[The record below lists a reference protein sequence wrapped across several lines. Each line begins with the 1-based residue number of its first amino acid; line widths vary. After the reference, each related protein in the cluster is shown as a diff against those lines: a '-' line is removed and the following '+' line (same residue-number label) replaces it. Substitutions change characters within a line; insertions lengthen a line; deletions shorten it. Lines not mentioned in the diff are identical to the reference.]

1 MSWILKRFPPYS
13 GIKLSTRVTFAP
25 ISTRRRATAEPMK
38 PSPPVTRTSEAAKMS
53 GSQGTGELYGAG
65 QKIFYNISRFF
76 WQNRAALPQIHQTA
90 MATGPELSLGIP
102 VYNGSR
108 TIGALVEH
116 TTKIFGSTSFEIVLV
131 NDGSEDDS
139 ETVCA
144 QLAEK
149 FPQNVTFVHLSRNFG
164 EHSAVL
170 AGFTRARGRYVAV
183 LDDDSQNPPEEVVRM
198 LDELK
203 RKNYD
208 VVYGHY
214 IEKKHSWFRNL
225 GSRFNDRIA
234 TLMLHKPKELY
245 LSSFKVI
252 NRFLIDEIVKYRG
265 PYPYT
270 DGLIYRVTRNIGQIP
285 VEHRASPGGSSRYT
299 LRRLIRLWL
308 NMFLNFSIKPLRLSI
323 YVGLFTSCLSLVAL
337 IAIVIDRLWITPNVT
352 LGIPTVLGTIVLLAG
367 IQLMILGLVGEY
379 LGRLYLDHT
388 GTPQYVVRYVK
399 GANPP
404 IDATK

>member
-1 MSWILKRFPPYS
+1 
-13 GIKLSTRVTFAP
+13 
-25 ISTRRRATAEPMK
+25 
-38 PSPPVTRTSEAAKMS
+38 
-53 GSQGTGELYGAG
+53 
-65 QKIFYNISRFF
+65 
-76 WQNRAALPQIHQTA
+76 
-90 MATGPELSLGIP
+90 MATGPELSLVIP

-108 TIGALVEH
+108 TIGPLVEQAA
-116 TTKIFGSTSFEIVLV
+116 KIFGSTSFEIVLV
-131 NDGSEDDS
+131 NDGSADDS
-139 ETVCA
+139 EAVCA

-149 FPQNVTFVHLSRNFG
+149 FPQSVTFVHLSRNFG

-170 AGFTRARGRYVAV
+170 AGFTQARGRYVAV
-183 LDDDSQNPPEEVVRM
+183 LDDDGQNPPEEVIRM

-234 TLMLHKPKELY
+234 TLMLHKPKDLY
-245 LSSFKVI
+245 LSSFKVM
-252 NRFLIDEIVKYRG
+252 NRFLVNEIIKYRG

-285 VEHRASPGGSSRYT
+285 VEHRVSQSGQSRYT
-299 LRRLIRLWL
+299 LRRLVRLWL
-308 NMFLNFSIKPLRLSI
+308 NMFLNFSIQPLRISV
-323 YVGLFTSCLSLVAL
+323 YVGLLASCLSIVALVAIL
-337 IAIVIDRLWITPNVT
+337 IDKLWITKNVT
-352 LGIPTVLGTIVLLAG
+352 VGIPTVLGSVVFFAG

-388 GTPQYVVRYVK
+388 GTPQYVVRYVRR
-399 GANPP
+399 ANPP

>member
-1 MSWILKRFPPYS
+1 MP
-13 GIKLSTRVTFAP
+13 
-25 ISTRRRATAEPMK
+25 
-38 PSPPVTRTSEAAKMS
+38 
-53 GSQGTGELYGAG
+53 
-65 QKIFYNISRFF
+65 
-76 WQNRAALPQIHQTA
+76 
-90 MATGPELSLGIP
+90 TGPELSLVIP

-139 ETVCA
+139 EKVCA
-144 QLAEK
+144 QLAVK

-170 AGFTRARGRYVAV
+170 VGFTEARGRYIAV
-183 LDDDSQNPPEEVVRM
+183 LDDDGQNPPEEVVRM

-234 TLMLHKPKELY
+234 TLMLHKPKDLY
-245 LSSFKVI
+245 LSSFKVM
-252 NRFLIDEIVKYRG
+252 NRFLINEIIKYHG

-285 VEHRASPGGSSRYT
+285 VEHRASLSGPSRYT
-299 LRRLIRLWL
+299 FRRLVRLWL
-308 NMFLNFSIKPLRLSI
+308 NMFLNFSIKPLRISV
-323 YVGLFTSCLSLVAL
+323 YVGLFASCLSIVAL
-337 IAIVIDRLWITPNVT
+337 IAILIDKLWITPNLTV
-352 LGIPTVLGTIVLLAG
+352 GIPTVLGSVVFFSG
-367 IQLMILGLVGEY
+367 IQLTILGLVGEY
-379 LGRLYLDHT
+379 LGRLYLDQT
-388 GTPQYVVRYVK
+388 GTPQYVVRYAIREGSK
-399 GANPP
+399 NESSASGR
-404 IDATK
+404 

>member
-1 MSWILKRFPPYS
+1 
-13 GIKLSTRVTFAP
+13 
-25 ISTRRRATAEPMK
+25 
-38 PSPPVTRTSEAAKMS
+38 
-53 GSQGTGELYGAG
+53 
-65 QKIFYNISRFF
+65 
-76 WQNRAALPQIHQTA
+76 
-90 MATGPELSLGIP
+90 MATGPELSLVIP

-139 ETVCA
+139 EKVCA
-144 QLAEK
+144 QLAVK

-170 AGFTRARGRYVAV
+170 VGFTEARGRYIAV
-183 LDDDSQNPPEEVVRM
+183 LDDDGQNPPEEVVRM

-234 TLMLHKPKELY
+234 TLMLHKPKDLY
-245 LSSFKVI
+245 LSSFKVM
-252 NRFLIDEIVKYRG
+252 NRFLINEIIKYHG

-285 VEHRASPGGSSRYT
+285 VEHRASLSGPSRYT
-299 LRRLIRLWL
+299 FRRLVRLWL
-308 NMFLNFSIKPLRLSI
+308 NMFLNFSIKPLRISV
-323 YVGLFTSCLSLVAL
+323 YVGLFASCLSIVAL
-337 IAIVIDRLWITPNVT
+337 IAILIDKLWITPNLTV
-352 LGIPTVLGTIVLLAG
+352 GIPTVLGSVVFFSG

-379 LGRLYLDHT
+379 LGRLYLDQT
-388 GTPQYVVRYVK
+388 GTPQYVVRYAIREGSK
-399 GANPP
+399 DESSASGR
-404 IDATK
+404 

>member
-1 MSWILKRFPPYS
+1 
-13 GIKLSTRVTFAP
+13 
-25 ISTRRRATAEPMK
+25 
-38 PSPPVTRTSEAAKMS
+38 
-53 GSQGTGELYGAG
+53 
-65 QKIFYNISRFF
+65 
-76 WQNRAALPQIHQTA
+76 
-90 MATGPELSLGIP
+90 MATGPELSLVIP

-108 TIGALVEH
+108 TIGPLVEQ
-116 TTKIFGSTSFEIVLV
+116 TAKIFGSTSFEIVLV
-131 NDGSEDDS
+131 NDGSADDS
-139 ETVCA
+139 EAVCA

-149 FPQNVTFVHLSRNFG
+149 FPQSVTFVHLSRNFG

-170 AGFTRARGRYVAV
+170 AGFTQARGRYVAV
-183 LDDDSQNPPEEVVRM
+183 LDDDGQNPPEEVIRM

-234 TLMLHKPKELY
+234 TLMLHKPKDLY
-245 LSSFKVI
+245 LSSFKVM
-252 NRFLIDEIVKYRG
+252 NRFLVNEIIKYRG

-285 VEHRASPGGSSRYT
+285 VEHRVSQSGQSRYT
-299 LRRLIRLWL
+299 LRRLVRLWL
-308 NMFLNFSIKPLRLSI
+308 NMFLNFSIQPLRISV
-323 YVGLFTSCLSLVAL
+323 YVGLLASCLSIVALVAIL
-337 IAIVIDRLWITPNVT
+337 IDKLWITKNVT
-352 LGIPTVLGTIVLLAG
+352 VGIPTVLGSVVFFAG

-388 GTPQYVVRYVK
+388 GTPQYVVRYRMREGSK
-399 GANPP
+399 DQSPTNGR
-404 IDATK
+404 

>member
-1 MSWILKRFPPYS
+1 MPDE
-13 GIKLSTRVTFAP
+13 TT
-25 ISTRRRATAEPMK
+25 
-38 PSPPVTRTSEAAKMS
+38 
-53 GSQGTGELYGAG
+53 Q
-65 QKIFYNISRFF
+65 
-76 WQNRAALPQIHQTA
+76 
-90 MATGPELSLGIP
+90 LSLVIP
-102 VYNGSR
+102 VYNGSG
-108 TIGALVEH
+108 TIGPLVDH
-116 TTKIFGSTSFEIVLV
+116 IVKVFGSTSFEIVLV

-149 FPQNVTFVHLSRNFG
+149 FPRKVVFVHLSRNFG
-164 EHSAVL
+164 EHNAVL
-170 AGFTRARGRYVAV
+170 AGFKQARGRYIAV
-183 LDDDSQNPPEEVVRM
+183 LDDDGQNPPEEVIRM

-203 RKNYD
+203 RKKHD

-225 GSRFNDRIA
+225 GSRFNDLIA

-245 LSSFKVI
+245 LSSFKVM
-252 NRFLIDEIVKYRG
+252 NRFVVNEIIKYHG

-270 DGLIYRVTRNIGQIP
+270 DDLIYRVTRNIGQLP
-285 VEHRASPGGSSRYT
+285 VEHRVSQSGPSRYT
-299 LRRLIRLWL
+299 LRRLVRLWL

-323 YVGLFTSCLSLVAL
+323 YVGLLTSCLSIVAL
-337 IAIVIDRLWITPNVT
+337 IAIVIDRIWITPNLT
-352 LGIPTVLGTIVLLAG
+352 LGIPTVLGTMVLLAG

-399 GANPP
+399 GGNPAS
-404 IDATK
+404 DAAE